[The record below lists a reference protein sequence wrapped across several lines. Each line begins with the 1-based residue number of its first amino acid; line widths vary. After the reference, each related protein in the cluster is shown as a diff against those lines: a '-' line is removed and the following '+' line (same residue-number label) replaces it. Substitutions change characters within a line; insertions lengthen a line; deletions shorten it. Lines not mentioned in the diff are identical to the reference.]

1 MKLGGNLEVLGQGQ
15 IKNFRPEILAADP
28 ALVALYEGR
37 GWWNSTEKKLK
48 FYNGVEVVSI
58 AEGGSLDDYLRHDG
72 TVAMTGDLLL
82 VSADQS
88 ASADN
93 AAVSKGYVAGL
104 LAQKQNT
111 VTGAAST
118 VVDTNLTADVVVV
131 SDAAGKLVASAVT
144 AAEVG
149 YLDGVT
155 SSVQTQLDGKQATI
169 GYVPVN
175 KAGDSMDGD
184 LAFQGHSIIG
194 LAKAVAST
202 SPVRLA
208 EVEALVAG
216 LNWQDDVD
224 GIQKDATL
232 IPQLVEGARYIITN
246 SAALAVEF
254 GTIAGV
260 GDGDIVQYLGGSF
273 VVAYDVSADAK
284 SDGTLTWVASA
295 EYYARYLNGSWS
307 EFGGLSSLVPGIGLA
322 KDGNVLNINLGAG
335 IAQLPTDE
343 VGIDVAAD
351 SGLALVDGEGNEST
365 GTEAKLVIK
374 LDGLSLVRT
383 ATGLKIAASGV
394 TAAEIATSALG
405 NGLAGGA
412 GVAVNVVAKAN
423 GGIEVTAEGL
433 AVDNTKLAETFL
445 QRDGDTAANLKVTAV
460 PVGNT
465 DVVRLL
471 ELNAVA
477 QAAADANSQLSNKF
491 TASEVVYDGTALVQD
506 THTIVHNLGNAYPQ
520 VEVMDATGE
529 SVWVD
534 SIKRTDANTVVIS
547 VLPAAGIR
555 AVIRGNKN

>member
-1 MKLGGNLEVLGQGQ
+1 MKLGGHLEVLGQGQ
-15 IKNFRPEILAADP
+15 IKNFRPEQLAADP
-28 ALVALYEGR
+28 ALVALFEGR

-48 FYNGVEVVSI
+48 FFNGTEIVTV
-58 AEGGSLDDYLRHDG
+58 AEGGSLDDYLRLDG

-104 LAQKQNT
+104 LDQKQNT

-118 VVDTNLTADVVVV
+118 VVDTNLAADVVVV
-131 SDAAGKLVASAVT
+131 SDASGKLVASAVT
-144 AAEVG
+144 TAEVG
-149 YLDGVT
+149 YLEGVT
-155 SSVQTQLDGKQATI
+155 SNVQTQLDGKQATI

-175 KAGDSMDGD
+175 KAGDSMEGD

-194 LAKAVAST
+194 LAKAVAAD

-232 IPQLVEGARYIITN
+232 VPQLVEGARYIVTN
-246 SAALAVEF
+246 VAALAAEF

-284 SDGTLTWVASA
+284 ADGTLTWVADA
-295 EYYARYLNGSWS
+295 ELYSRFLNGSWS
-307 EFGGLSSLVPGIGLA
+307 EFGGLSSLVPGIGLS
-322 KDGNVLNINLGAG
+322 KEGNVLTINLGAG

-365 GTEAKLVIK
+365 ATDAKLVIK
-374 LDGLSLVRT
+374 LDGVSLVRT

-412 GVAVNVVAKAN
+412 GVAVNVVAKVD
-423 GGIEVTAEGL
+423 GGIVVTAEGV

-445 QRDGDTAANLKVTAV
+445 GRTGDTAADLKVTAA
-460 PVGNT
+460 PVGDT

-477 QAAADANSQLSNKF
+477 QTASDASAAMTARFN
-491 TASEVVYDGTALVQD
+491 ASEVVYDGTALVQD
-506 THTIVHNLGNAYPQ
+506 THTIVHNLNNAYPQ
-520 VEVMDATGE
+520 VEVLDATGE
-529 SVWVD
+529 SIWVD
-534 SIKRTDANTVVIS
+534 SVKRTDANTVVIS
-547 VLPAAGIR
+547 VIPAAGIR
-555 AVIRGNKN
+555 AVVRGNKN